1 MKQRSPNSEEA
12 LPAVDDAL
20 AVPPG
25 LFKKP
30 AHKAQGF
37 YLVLTNLLDSSIRR
51 QDVIAR
57 SASTAALNSSTTRH
71 QIDDEHNQRNDQ
83 QQVNE
88 VPRETSN
95 CSN

>member
-1 MKQRSPNSEEA
+1 MKQRSPNYEEA

-37 YLVLTNLLDSSIRR
+37 YLVLTTTSLFPSIRTGRISWFSR
-51 QDVIAR
+51 QW
-57 SASTAALNSSTTRH
+57 LNSSTTRH
-71 QIDDEHNQRNDQ
+71 QIDDEHNQRNDKQ
-83 QQVNE
+83 QMNE
-88 VPRETSN
+88 STTNVTKKSN
-95 CSN
+95 